1 LSLRFSVAT
10 PTRNDLVKL
19 KRCVGS
25 VRGQQGV
32 AVEHWVQ
39 DALSSDG
46 TAAWLAGQ
54 AGLRFVSEA
63 DHGMYDAINRAW
75 AHSSGD
81 VLSWLNAD
89 EQYLPGALA
98 AVAAF
103 FAQHDDV
110 DVVFGNYIVCN
121 PSGQAIAL
129 RREIPFRPIYVNNG
143 FLNAQSCTLFFRRRL
158 FDTGQL
164 VFDAGLRYAADH
176 DLLMRLSAAGA
187 KIVHLPIYIALFGID
202 GSNLSTHPQ
211 AQSETET
218 LRQRYGGFAHPA
230 LRRTVRAGRALERLL
245 RGGYRRESLSYRFAR
260 DEVPTYANFQAQGVG
275 GRYALSDLE
284 PR

>member
-1 LSLRFSVAT
+1 MSLLFSIAT
-10 PTRNDLVKL
+10 PTRNDLAKL

-32 AVEHWVQ
+32 RVEHRVQ

-46 TAAWLAGQ
+46 TAAWLASQ
-54 AGLRFVSEA
+54 AGLTYASEKDA
-63 DHGMYDAINRAW
+63 GMYDAINRAW
-75 AHSSGD
+75 AQAHGD

-98 AVAAF
+98 EVAAYF
-103 FAQHDDV
+103 EERADV

-121 PSGQAIAL
+121 AAGQAVAL

-158 FDTGQL
+158 LDAGQL
-164 VFDAGLRYAADH
+164 MFDANLRYAADH

-187 KIVHLPIYIALFGID
+187 KIAHLPRYIALFGID

-211 AQSETET
+211 AETETET
-218 LRQRYGGFAHPA
+218 LRQRYGGFGSPL
-230 LRRTVRAGRALERLL
+230 LRRTVRAGRAVERLL
-245 RGGYRRESLSYRFAR
+245 RGGYQRESLSYQFAQ
-260 DEVPTYANFQAQGVG
+260 DETPNYADFKAHQIS